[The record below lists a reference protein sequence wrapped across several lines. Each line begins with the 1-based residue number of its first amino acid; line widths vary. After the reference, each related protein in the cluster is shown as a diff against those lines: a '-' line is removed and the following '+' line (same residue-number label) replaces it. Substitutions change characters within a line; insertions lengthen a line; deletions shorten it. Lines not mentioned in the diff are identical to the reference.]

1 MASDDEASA
10 ALEKVLGVAST
21 AVDRGL
27 QAVADI
33 YIKDDWSSEVMVKKT
48 QYTMD
53 KHEQIIRS
61 ALQRAADALIELW
74 VADQQHLQVCADLR
88 HSAPNVAVADCAHL
102 LRRRRTSSWRTW
114 RSR

>member
-74 VADQQHLQVCADLR
+74 VADQQQLQVCADLR
-88 HSAPNVAVADCAHL
+88 HAARPTYGSG
-102 LRRRRTSSWRTW
+102 S
-114 RSR
+114 